1 MNSAKKLKASDKQ
14 AIARRVMTVL
24 KKKYGG
30 ALPRHDRPVLETIL
44 FAALLENS
52 SDAEA
57 EAAFEKLHTSFHDL
71 NEIRVSSVSEIELVL
86 DGMAQP
92 EWKALRIRELL
103 QYTFERYYRFDLD
116 ELRRKTHDL
125 AEKELGK
132 IRHLTPFI
140 HQYFLQHCLDAHVV
154 PVDDS
159 SRDVL
164 VWLGLI
170 EPGATTAAASEE
182 IKSAV
187 RKPDAPLFCHL
198 VRCVAADRK
207 YVGTFKL
214 PQSALDAGIDAATA
228 PERLKEHL
236 VKARKPARKVARAR
250 KPPAKSRSRDGAAR
264 RRSAASSVRKKVS
277 KPKPR
282 IARKR

>member
-1 MNSAKKLKASDKQ
+1 
-14 AIARRVMTVL
+14 MTVL

-57 EAAFEKLHTSFHDL
+57 EAAFEKLHSAFHDL
-71 NEIRVSSVSEIELVL
+71 NEVRVSSVSEIELVL
-86 DGMAQP
+86 DGIAQP

-154 PVDDS
+154 PVDDN

-164 VWLGLI
+164 VWLGLV
-170 EPGATTAAASEE
+170 EPDATSVAASEE

-187 RKPDAPLFCHL
+187 RKQEAPLFCHL

-207 YVGTFKL
+207 YAGSFKL
-214 PQSALDAGIDAATA
+214 PQSALDAGIDASTA

-236 VKARKPARKVARAR
+236 VKAARKPARKVARAR
-250 KPPAKSRSRDGAAR
+250 KPPAKSRGRDAAGR
-264 RRSAASSVRKKVS
+264 RRSAATSVRKRVS